1 MTVLDDILDRL
12 DVLEDAIEGI
22 REQIGYVTDLH
33 KSTVDTLN
41 CIALILEEELDEKHK
56 RNT

>member
-12 DVLEDAIEGI
+12 DVLEDENDIL
-22 REQIGYVTDLH
+22 REQITYLSNLH

-41 CIALILEEELDEKHK
+41 CVASMLEEELDEKHK